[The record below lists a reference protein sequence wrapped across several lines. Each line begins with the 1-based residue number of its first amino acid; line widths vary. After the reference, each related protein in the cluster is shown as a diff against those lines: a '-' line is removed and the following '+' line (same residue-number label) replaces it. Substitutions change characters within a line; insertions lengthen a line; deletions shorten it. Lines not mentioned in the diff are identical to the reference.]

1 MSLSQRQIDAAV
13 AVLVAKTPMDYV
25 TAREVVFDVL
35 GAVGGTDGLPPA
47 QGSLLDD
54 PTANV
59 PTVVRRGDPETSRQ
73 AARSNE
79 PRNGNQR
86 ERVLRFVVQAYDDAQ
101 RQGGG
106 VTPHPDWGA
115 TASHVET
122 ALALPSSSVSKR
134 LGELEQAGYVRR
146 TAATARS
153 VRGGA
158 ASLYRPTIH
167 GLKWCREHPVAG
179 LRASGSVSHP
189 GA

>member
-35 GAVGGTDGLPPA
+35 GAVGGTDGLSPA

-54 PTANV
+54 PSANV

-86 ERVLRFVVQAYDDAQ
+86 ERVLRFLEERYSFNSV
-101 RQGGG
+101 GGEPPSPEWG
-106 VTPHPDWGA
+106 V